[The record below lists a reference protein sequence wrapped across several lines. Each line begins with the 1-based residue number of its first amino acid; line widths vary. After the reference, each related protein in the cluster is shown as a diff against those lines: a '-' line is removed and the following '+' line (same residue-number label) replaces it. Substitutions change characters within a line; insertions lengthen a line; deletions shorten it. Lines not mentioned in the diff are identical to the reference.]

1 MLRVSSH
8 RRYVVGTFAG
18 QSSED
23 VSNTYNVTNFKDYG
37 FLQVFYPT
45 RGILE
50 WYNRATGKRNGVPF
64 NEGRG
69 GVAETHQFPC
79 AIEAAKY
86 ALISLDS
93 TMRSNV
99 TVGPPIDLVIYTA
112 NELQIKRYR
121 RFGPDDPDLKAISC
135 AVGAIASQGGA
146 GIAGCALR

>member
-37 FLQVFYPT
+37 LLQVFYPT

-64 NEGRG
+64 NEGKG

-86 ALISLDS
+86 ALNRAVAQNNAAMARNLPFH
-93 TMRSNV
+93 SNRGK
-99 TVGPPIDLVIYTA
+99 T
-112 NELQIKRYR
+112 LQVH
-121 RFGPDDPDLKAISC
+121 S
-135 AVGAIASQGGA
+135 
-146 GIAGCALR
+146 